1 MTHETSTTDHFDIVV
16 VGGGIAG
23 LVAALSAVERGA
35 RVAIVD
41 STTLGGRATTTARDG
56 YRYNVG
62 PHALYHAGH
71 LLPFLTSRGLEP
83 AGREPASKTI
93 RIARDSGLHELTF
106 SAIDLART
114 RLLSPKSRMRVLT
127 LLAKLPRMR
136 TDQFVGTAWQDW
148 LGNEPDDVA
157 GLLRML
163 GRVATYVNAPAT
175 FDAGA
180 ALTQIKAAL
189 RGVRYLD
196 GGWQTMVDSLAAAF
210 VRHGGTVLESRIV
223 LAVHAGERLT
233 VDTSAGALHARA
245 VIVAG
250 VSPTA
255 TAALTGSAVAG
266 AERLGGAVHAAVLDL
281 ALDRVHDGVVFGV
294 DEPLYLSPHAPVAR
308 LAPHGCGLVQLMR
321 YIPDGETAATVAPT
335 TQFRAALGAAERPSG
350 QRESWGNGD
359 RGRLRLLAEQ
369 AGIRPES
376 VVHERYLHRLVVAH
390 GFPTATG
397 GGLAGRPSAT
407 ALGLDGVFVAGDW
420 VGSRHQLA
428 DASSSS
434 GEDAAALAVAHIAK
448 RVGAGV

>member
-1 MTHETSTTDHFDIVV
+1 MTHETAPTDHFDIVV

-23 LVAALSAVERGA
+23 LVAALSAAERGT

-41 STTLGGRATTTARDG
+41 STSLGGRATTTVRDG
-56 YRYNVG
+56 YHYNVG

-71 LLPFLTSRGLEP
+71 LLPFLKTRGLEP

-93 RIARDSGLHELTF
+93 RIVRDGGLHELTF

-114 RLLSPKSRMRVLT
+114 RLLSPKSRMRVLA

-136 TDQFVGTAWQDW
+136 TDQFVGTTWQEW

-175 FDAGA
+175 FDASA

-210 VRHGGTVLESRIV
+210 VRRGGTVLESRTA

-233 VDTSAGALHARA
+233 VDTSAATLHARA

-250 VSPTA
+250 LSPTA
-255 TAALTGSAVAG
+255 TVALTGAEVAG
-266 AERLGGAVHAAVLDL
+266 IDHLGGAVRAAVLDL

-308 LAPHGCGLVQLMR
+308 LAPQSCGLVQLMR
-321 YIPDGETAATVAPT
+321 YVPDGEIGATVA
-335 TQFRAALGAAERPSG
+335 A
-350 QRESWGNGD
+350 D

-369 AGIRPES
+369 AGILPES
-376 VVHERYLHRLVVAH
+376 VIHERYLHRLVVAN
-390 GFPTATG
+390 GFPTAAG

-420 VGSRHQLA
+420 VGPRHQLA

-434 GEDAAALAVAHIAK
+434 GEAAATLAVAHIAK

>member
-1 MTHETSTTDHFDIVV
+1 MTHETSPTDHFDIIV

-23 LVAALSAVERGA
+23 LVAALSATERGA

-41 STTLGGRATTTARDG
+41 STTLGGRAKTTERDG
-56 YRYNVG
+56 YRYNTG

-71 LLPFLTSRGLEP
+71 LLPFLQARGLDP
-83 AGREPASKTI
+83 AGREPATKTI
-93 RIARDSGLHELTF
+93 RVLRDGGLHELTF

-114 RLLSPKSRMRVLT
+114 RLLSPKSRMRVLA

-136 TDQFVGTAWQDW
+136 TDQFVGTTWHDW

-163 GRVATYVNAPAT
+163 GRVGTYVNAPAT

-189 RGVRYLD
+189 QGVRYVD
-196 GGWQTMVDSLAAAF
+196 GGWQTMVDSLATAF
-210 VRHGGTVLESRIV
+210 VRSGGTVLESRTV
-223 LAVHAGERLT
+223 LTVQPGERPL
-233 VDTSAGALHARA
+233 VDTSAGTLHAGA

-250 VSPTA
+250 LSPVA
-255 TAALTGSAVAG
+255 TAALTGATVAG
-266 AERLGGAVHAAVLDL
+266 VERLGATVHAAVLDL
-281 ALDRVHDGVVFGV
+281 ALDRVHHGVVFGV

-321 YIPDGETAATVAPT
+321 YVPDGEARTSAPGN
-335 TQFRAALGAAERPSG
+335 FRAALGTPERPSPL
-350 QRESWGNGD
+350 RESWGNGD

-369 AGIRPES
+369 AGIRAES
-376 VVHERYLHRLVVAH
+376 IVHERYLHRLVVAN
-390 GFPTATG
+390 GFPTAHG

-407 ALGLDGVFVAGDW
+407 ALGLDGVFIAGDW
-420 VGSRHQLA
+420 VGPRHQLA
-428 DASSSS
+428 DASSAS
-434 GEDAAALAVAHIAK
+434 GEDAAALAVAHIATMV
-448 RVGAGV
+448 RAGV

>member
-1 MTHETSTTDHFDIVV
+1 MTDKTATTDTSSFDIVV

-23 LVAALSAVERGA
+23 LVAALSATERGA
-35 RVAIVD
+35 RVAVIE
-41 STTLGGRATTTARDG
+41 STSPGGRAKTTERDG
-56 YRYNVG
+56 YHYNTG

-71 LLPFLTSRGLEP
+71 LLPFLQARGLEP

-93 RIARDSGLHELTF
+93 RIVRDGALHELTF

-114 RLLSPKSRMRVLT
+114 RLLSPKSRMRVLA

-136 TDQFVGTAWQDW
+136 MDQFVGTSWQDW

-196 GGWQTMVDSLAAAF
+196 GGWQTMVDSLAGAF
-210 VRHGGTVLESRIV
+210 GRAGGTVLESRIV
-223 LAVHAGERLT
+223 LGVQAGERA
-233 VDTSAGALHARA
+233 VVETSLGALRADA

-250 VSPTA
+250 LSPTA
-255 TAALTGSAVAG
+255 TAALTSAAVSG
-266 AERLGGAVHAAVLDL
+266 VERLGGPVHAAVLDL

-308 LAPHGCGLVQLMR
+308 LAPQGCGLVQLMR
-321 YIPDGETAATVAPT
+321 YVPDGETGATVD
-335 TQFRAALGAAERPSG
+335 R
-350 QRESWGNGD
+350 D

-369 AGIRPES
+369 AGIRADS
-376 VVHERYLHRLVVAH
+376 IVHERSLHRLVVAN
-390 GFPTATG
+390 GFPTAAG
-397 GGLAGRPSAT
+397 GGLGGRPSAT

-420 VGSRHQLA
+420 VGPRHQLA
-428 DASSSS
+428 DASSAS
-434 GEDAAALAVAHIAK
+434 GEDAATLAVAHIAE
-448 RVGAGV
+448 RVRAGV